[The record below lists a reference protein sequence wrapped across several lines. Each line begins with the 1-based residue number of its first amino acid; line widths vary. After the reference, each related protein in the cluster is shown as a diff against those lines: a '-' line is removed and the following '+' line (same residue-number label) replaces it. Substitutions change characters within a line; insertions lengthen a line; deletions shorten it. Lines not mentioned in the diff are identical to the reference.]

1 MKEKSDLYNIAVLVS
16 GSGSNLQSII
26 DNTLDSSINGR
37 VALVVSDRED
47 AYALKRGE
55 NHNIPSYY
63 LKGDPEGLIRLLDSH
78 KIDLVVLAGY
88 LSILPKQ
95 VVQAYENRIINIHP
109 SLIPKYCGKGFYG
122 MNVHNAVIAGK
133 EKVSGAT
140 VHFVD
145 AGIDTGPI
153 ILQETVEITEEDT
166 PETLQQKVLKI
177 EHEIL
182 PKGINMVLNQLTKE

>member
-16 GSGSNLQSII
+16 GSGSNLQSVI
-26 DNTLDSSINGR
+26 DNTLDGSVNGR
-37 VALVVSDRED
+37 VALVVSDREG

-122 MNVHNAVIAGK
+122 MNVHNAVIAGN